1 VPSNR
6 HGRDTPAL
14 SKYWLANCFVDREFF
29 EEAVMNSLP
38 RKRQLQARKS
48 RHLPD
53 IALAALIAGATI
65 ALVVNNLV
73 FSVS

>member
-1 VPSNR
+1 
-6 HGRDTPAL
+6 
-14 SKYWLANCFVDREFF
+14 
-29 EEAVMNSLP
+29 MNSLP